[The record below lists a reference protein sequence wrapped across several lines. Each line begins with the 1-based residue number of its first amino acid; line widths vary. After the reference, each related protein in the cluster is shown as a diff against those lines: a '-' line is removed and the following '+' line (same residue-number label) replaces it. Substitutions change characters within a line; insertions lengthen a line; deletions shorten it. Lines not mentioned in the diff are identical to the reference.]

1 LISLSPFLANHVPWA
16 PFSHAGNTVAETTIN
31 MGHEVIAATYEGAR
45 AAAGSKV
52 ADAAE
57 DKGMHTKMSAS
68 GNSNSFR
75 ARHVN
80 NKGSH
85 AFTENGGTSSATA
98 GQGNGPVAMAFGL
111 EVAAFSRSHRNQGLG
126 GAGEPRDGFP

>member
-1 LISLSPFLANHVPWA
+1 MS
-16 PFSHAGNTVAETTIN
+16 ETTFN
-31 MGHEVIAATYEGAR
+31 MGHEVIAATYEGAH

-57 DKGMHTKMSAS
+57 GKGLHAKVSLS

-80 NKGSH
+80 NRGSH

-111 EVAAFSRSHRNQGLG
+111 EVAALSRSHRNSGLE
-126 GAGEPRDGFP
+126 GAGGPRDGFP